1 MKGQD
6 KMKKLKLKWWVK
18 VVLYIL
24 FLILLSYIIISLFKT
39 KTVTITEGKNYTCY
53 GSRIFQVCSGVDYDA
68 R

>member
-1 MKGQD
+1 MKR
-6 KMKKLKLKWWVK
+6 LKLKWWVK

-39 KTVTITEGKNYTCY
+39 KETVITEGKNYTCY
-53 GSRIFQVCSGVDYDA
+53 GSKLFQVCHGVDYDA

>member
-6 KMKKLKLKWWVK
+6 KMKKLKLKRWVK
-18 VVLYIL
+18 VVLYVL

-39 KTVTITEGKNYTCY
+39 KETVITEGKHYTCY
-53 GSRIFQVCSGVDYDA
+53 GSKLFQVCSGVDYDA